1 MKQLGEYLMIR
12 LTIMA
17 VMALLGTAAFADD
30 GRFNLN
36 SEGANGIDEPL
47 RFTAGDVAAAFPS
60 LRVTEFE
67 GDNTFGG
74 GSRMMAL
81 LDGDTPVFIIDL
93 AELERVY
100 SFSIFTRSNLVTG
113 PNGWRVGE
121 TVLADVV
128 GLSEWEC
135 GRGYNE
141 QAHRV
146 SCMNWDENLRLLFEN
161 QPEISTDT
169 VGPEAYN
176 AVLGGA
182 VLDEIRLY
190 LDRPIQ

>member
-1 MKQLGEYLMIR
+1 MIR
-12 LTIMA
+12 LTIMT
-17 VMALLGTAAFADD
+17 VMALLGTAAFADN

-100 SFSIFTRSNLVTG
+100 SFSIFTRSNIVTG

-141 QAHRV
+141 QAGVRSGRGQDRTFVPERGSFRVTASHRA
-146 SCMNWDENLRLLFEN
+146 CFARNRRFGR
-161 QPEISTDT
+161 I
-169 VGPEAYN
+169 
-176 AVLGGA
+176 
-182 VLDEIRLY
+182 I
-190 LDRPIQ
+190 